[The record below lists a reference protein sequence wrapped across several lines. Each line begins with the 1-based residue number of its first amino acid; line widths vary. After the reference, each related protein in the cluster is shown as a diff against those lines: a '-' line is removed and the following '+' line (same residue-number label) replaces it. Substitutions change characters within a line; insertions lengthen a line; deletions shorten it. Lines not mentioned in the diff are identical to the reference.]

1 MRKACHVKEHFE
13 SLLCLSSIAPST
25 IELQLQTIPHPF
37 DTWVFTTV
45 HVGIAGWL
53 GVSTCIY
60 LYSEQADRHA
70 LGLYEDEE
78 GQPLVPEQV
87 SHSVLG
93 GARGQ
98 EVKQQSE
105 DLLLEGGVSRAHEER
120 HHRLQLLPMD
130 VLPYILLYVCT
141 GGGGGRQLHTHTHT
155 YTLLNDTLLTTHK

>member
-1 MRKACHVKEHFE
+1 M
-13 SLLCLSSIAPST
+13 
-25 IELQLQTIPHPF
+25 
-37 DTWVFTTV
+37 
-45 HVGIAGWL
+45 VGGTYMY
-53 GVSTCIY
+53 TCIY

-87 SHSVLG
+87 SHGVLG

-105 DLLLEGGVSRAHEER
+105 NLLLEGGVSRAHEER

-141 GGGGGRQLHTHTHT
+141 GGGGGGGGAGSYTHTHIHIH
-155 YTLLNDTLLTTHK
+155 Y